1 MPKKLPGFNLVFIEA
16 DIEKR
21 YQRIISRRENV
32 DDKNKSLEE
41 FKKDHERETE
51 LQIVD
56 LKKVA
61 DVIIGNNG
69 SPEDLYKQIDE
80 IIKKLS

>member
-1 MPKKLPGFNLVFIEA
+1 
-16 DIEKR
+16 
-21 YQRIISRRENV
+21 
-32 DDKNKSLEE
+32 
-41 FKKDHERETE
+41 
-51 LQIVD
+51 VD